1 MSIEHILIGKHHG
14 GSDYWRTPFLLFK
27 NLHREFGFTI
37 DGAATKHDTLLP
49 RFTDD
54 ISRQSWLSEKV
65 FCNPPYSDIPSF
77 LLKASEADLVAFLI
91 PHRANTSYW
100 LRHIYSNNHC
110 HEIRILHR
118 AVKYLPPA
126 GHNGLTIRSP
136 FPSAVVVFKKEPRKH
151 EITQMVCCADT
162 LLPLTIINRGG
173 LRGRPTIYPPETLD
187 SFIKLYRQGKPIK
200 CIADVLRMP
209 LSTSYRI
216 AQRFEL
222 KFS

>member
-14 GSDYWRTPFLLFK
+14 GSDDWRTPPLLFK
-27 NLHREFGFTI
+27 NLHQEFGLTL
-37 DGAATKHDTLLP
+37 DGAATEHDALLP

-54 ISRQSWLSEKV
+54 IHNQSWVGEKV
-65 FCNPPYSDIPSF
+65 FCNPPFSMAEQF
-77 LLKASEADLVAFLI
+77 LLKASEADLAVFLI
-91 PHRANTSYW
+91 PYRPQTIYW
-100 LRHIYSNNHC
+100 LKHIFTNPLC

-126 GHNGLTIRSP
+126 GHNGLVIRSP

-200 CIADVLRMP
+200 CIADALRMP

-216 AQRFEL
+216 AQRL
-222 KFS
+222 S

>member
-1 MSIEHILIGKHHG
+1 MSHPIINVGRYHG
-14 GSDYWRTPFLLFK
+14 GSDDWRTPYRLFR
-27 NLHREFGFTI
+27 NLHREFNFSL
-37 DGAATKHDTLLP
+37 DGAATEYDALLP

-54 ISRQSWLSEKV
+54 IHNQSWDGERV
-65 FCNPPYSDIPSF
+65 FCNPPYSDTKTF
-77 LLKASEADLVAFLI
+77 LVKASEADLAVFLI
-91 PHRANTSYW
+91 PYRPQTIYW
-100 LRHIYSNNHC
+100 LKHIFTNPLC

-126 GHNGLTIRSP
+126 GHNGLVIRSP
-136 FPSAVVVFKKEPRKH
+136 FASAIVIFKSESRKH
-151 EITQMVCCADT
+151 EITQMICCADT

-200 CIADVLRMP
+200 YIADALRMP

-216 AQRFEL
+216 AQRL
-222 KFS
+222 S

>member
-1 MSIEHILIGKHHG
+1 M
-14 GSDYWRTPFLLFK
+14 LFK
-27 NLHREFGFTI
+27 NLHREFGFTL

-54 ISRQSWLSEKV
+54 IHNQSWDGERV

-77 LLKASEADLVAFLI
+77 LLKAPEADLAVFLI
-91 PHRANTSYW
+91 PYRPHTTYW
-100 LRHIYSNNHC
+100 LKRILTNPLC

-136 FPSAVVVFKKEPRKH
+136 FSSGVIIFKKEPRKH

-200 CIADVLRMP
+200 YIADALRMP

-216 AQRFEL
+216 AQRL
-222 KFS
+222 G

>member
-1 MSIEHILIGKHHG
+1 MSHPIINVGRYHG
-14 GSDYWRTPFLLFK
+14 GSDDWRTPYRLFH
-27 NLHREFGFTI
+27 NLHREFNFNL
-37 DGAATKHDTLLP
+37 DGAATEHDALLP

-54 ISRQSWLSEKV
+54 INRQSWVGERV
-65 FCNPPYSDIPSF
+65 FVNPPFSMAEKF
-77 LLKASEADLVAFLI
+77 LLKAPEADLAVFLI

-100 LRHIYSNNHC
+100 LRYIFTNPLC

-126 GHNGLTIRSP
+126 GHNGLVVRAP
-136 FPSAVVVFKKEPRKH
+136 FPAAVVVFKREQRGH

-216 AQRFEL
+216 AQRL
-222 KFS
+222 S

>member
-1 MSIEHILIGKHHG
+1 MSIECILIGKHHG
-14 GSDYWRTPFLLFK
+14 GSDSWRTPSLLFR
-27 NLHREFGFTI
+27 NLHREFSFSL

-54 ISRQSWLSEKV
+54 IHNQSWDGERV
-65 FCNPPYSDIPSF
+65 FCNPPYSDTKTF
-77 LLKASEADLVAFLI
+77 LVKASEADLAVFLI
-91 PHRANTSYW
+91 PYRPQTIYW
-100 LRHIYSNNHC
+100 LKHIFTNPLC

-126 GHNGLTIRSP
+126 GHNGLVIRSP
-136 FPSAVVVFKKEPRKH
+136 FPSAIVIFKTEPRRH
-151 EITQMVCCADT
+151 EITQMICCADT

-187 SFIKLYRQGKPIK
+187 SFIKLYMRGKSIK
-200 CIADVLRMP
+200 YIADALRMP

-216 AQRFEL
+216 AQRL
-222 KFS
+222 S

>member
-14 GSDYWRTPFLLFK
+14 GSDCWRTPSLLFR
-27 NLHREFGFTI
+27 NLHREFSFSM

-54 ISRQSWLSEKV
+54 ISRQSWVGEKV

-77 LLKASEADLVAFLI
+77 LVKASESDLAVFLI

-118 AVKYLPPA
+118 AVRYLPPA
-126 GHNGLTIRSP
+126 GHNGLVVRAP
-136 FPSAVVVFKKEPRKH
+136 FPAAIVIFKSEPRKH

-187 SFIKLYRQGKPIK
+187 IFIKLYMQGKPIK
-200 CIADVLRMP
+200 CIADALRMP

-216 AQRFEL
+216 AQRL
-222 KFS
+222 S

>member
-1 MSIEHILIGKHHG
+1 MSIECILIGKHHG
-14 GSDYWRTPFLLFK
+14 GSDSWRTPSLLFR
-27 NLHREFGFTI
+27 NLHREFGFSM
-37 DGAATKHDTLLP
+37 DGAATEHDTLLP

-54 ISRQSWLSEKV
+54 IHNQSWVGEKV

-77 LLKASEADLVAFLI
+77 LLKAPEADLAVFLI
-91 PHRANTSYW
+91 PYRPQTTYW
-100 LRHIYSNNHC
+100 LQHIFTNPLC

-126 GHNGLTIRSP
+126 GHNGLVVRAP
-136 FPSAVVVFKKEPRKH
+136 FPAALVVFKKEQRGY

-187 SFIKLYRQGKPIK
+187 SFIKLYRQGKTIK
-200 CIADVLRMP
+200 CIADALRMP

-216 AQRFEL
+216 AQRL
-222 KFS
+222 G

>member
-1 MSIEHILIGKHHG
+1 MSHPIINVGRYHG
-14 GSDYWRTPFLLFK
+14 GSDDWRTPYRLFY
-27 NLHREFGFTI
+27 NLHREFNFNL

-49 RFTDD
+49 RFTND
-54 ISRQSWLSEKV
+54 IHNQSWDGERV
-65 FCNPPYSDIPSF
+65 FCNPPYSDTKTF
-77 LLKASEADLVAFLI
+77 LIKASEADLAVFLI
-91 PHRANTSYW
+91 PYRPHTTYW
-100 LRHIYSNNHC
+100 LKHLFTNPLC

-126 GHNGLTIRSP
+126 GHNGLVVRAP
-136 FPSAVVVFKKEPRKH
+136 FPAALVVFKKETRRH
-151 EITQMVCCADT
+151 EITQMICCADT

-200 CIADVLRMP
+200 CIADALRMP

-216 AQRFEL
+216 AQRL
-222 KFS
+222 S

>member
-1 MSIEHILIGKHHG
+1 MSHPIINIGRYHG
-14 GSDYWRTPFLLFK
+14 GSDDWRTPYRLFH
-27 NLHREFGFTI
+27 NLHREYSFSL
-37 DGAATKHDTLLP
+37 DGAATEHDALLP

-54 ISRQSWLSEKV
+54 INRQSWVGERV

-77 LLKASEADLVAFLI
+77 LIKASEADLAVFLI
-91 PHRANTSYW
+91 PYRPHTTYW
-100 LRHIYSNNHC
+100 LKHLFTNPLC

-126 GHNGLTIRSP
+126 GHNGLVVRAP
-136 FPSAVVVFKKEPRKH
+136 FPAALVVFKKETRRH
-151 EITQMVCCADT
+151 EITQMICCADT

-187 SFIKLYRQGKPIK
+187 SFIKLYRQGNSIK
-200 CIADVLRMP
+200 CIADALRMP

-216 AQRFEL
+216 AQRL
-222 KFS
+222 S

>member
-14 GSDYWRTPFLLFK
+14 GSDDWRTPFLLFK
-27 NLHREFGFTI
+27 NLHREFGFTL

-54 ISRQSWLSEKV
+54 IHNQSWDGERV

-77 LLKASEADLVAFLI
+77 LLKAPEADLAVFLI
-91 PHRANTSYW
+91 PYRPHTTYW
-100 LRHIYSNNHC
+100 LKRILTNPLC

-118 AVKYLPPA
+118 AVTYLPPA

-136 FPSAVVVFKKEPRKH
+136 FSSGVIIFKKEPRKH

-200 CIADVLRMP
+200 YIADALRMP

-216 AQRFEL
+216 AQRL
-222 KFS
+222 G

>member
-1 MSIEHILIGKHHG
+1 MSIECILIGKHHG
-14 GSDYWRTPFLLFK
+14 GSDDWRTPYRLFR
-27 NLHREFGFTI
+27 NLHHEFGFSI

-54 ISRQSWLSEKV
+54 IHNQSWVGERV

-77 LLKASEADLVAFLI
+77 LVKASEADLAVFLI
-91 PHRANTSYW
+91 PYRPQTIYW
-100 LRHIYSNNHC
+100 LRHVFTNPLC

-118 AVKYLPPA
+118 AVKFLPPA
-126 GHNGLTIRSP
+126 GHNGLVVRAP
-136 FPSAVVVFKKEPRKH
+136 FPAAIVIFKSESRKH
-151 EITQMVCCADT
+151 EITQMICCADT

-187 SFIKLYRQGKPIK
+187 SFIKLYRQGKTIK
-200 CIADVLRMP
+200 YIADVLRMP

-216 AQRFEL
+216 AQRL
-222 KFS
+222 S

>member
-14 GSDYWRTPFLLFK
+14 GSDCWRTPPLLFK
-27 NLHREFGFTI
+27 NLHHEFGLTL
-37 DGAATKHDTLLP
+37 DGAASKHDALLP

-54 ISRQSWLSEKV
+54 IHNQSWDGERV

-77 LLKASEADLVAFLI
+77 LIKASEADLAVFLI
-91 PHRANTSYW
+91 PYRPHTTYW
-100 LRHIYSNNHC
+100 LEHIFTNPLC

-118 AVKYLPPA
+118 SVRYLPPA
-126 GHNGLTIRSP
+126 GHNGLVVRAP
-136 FPSAVVVFKKEPRKH
+136 FPAAVVVFKKESRRY

-187 SFIKLYRQGKPIK
+187 SFIKLYMQGNSIK
-200 CIADVLRMP
+200 CIADALRMP

-216 AQRFEL
+216 AQRL
-222 KFS
+222 S

>member
-14 GSDYWRTPFLLFK
+14 GSDCWRTPSLIFR
-27 NLHREFGFTI
+27 NLHREFSFTL

-54 ISRQSWLSEKV
+54 IHNQSWDGERV

-77 LLKASEADLVAFLI
+77 LVKASEADLAVFLI
-91 PHRANTSYW
+91 PYRPHTTYW
-100 LRHIYSNNHC
+100 LKHLFTNPLC

-126 GHNGLTIRSP
+126 GHNGLVIRSP
-136 FPSAVVVFKKEPRKH
+136 FASAIVIFKSESRKH
-151 EITQMVCCADT
+151 EITQMICCADT

-187 SFIKLYRQGKPIK
+187 RLIKMHGQGQSVKS
-200 CIADVLRMP
+200 IAESLRMP
-209 LSTSYRI
+209 LSTTYKI
-216 AQRFEL
+216 VQRL
-222 KFS
+222 G

>member
-1 MSIEHILIGKHHG
+1 MSHPIIHIGRYHG
-14 GSDYWRTPFLLFK
+14 GSDDWRTPYRLFH
-27 NLHREFGFTI
+27 NLHREFSFSL
-37 DGAATKHDTLLP
+37 DGAATEHDALLP

-54 ISRQSWLSEKV
+54 IHNQSWVGEKV
-65 FCNPPYSDIPSF
+65 FCNPPYSDTKTF
-77 LLKASEADLVAFLI
+77 LVKASEADLAVFLI
-91 PHRANTSYW
+91 PYRPQTIYW
-100 LRHIYSNNHC
+100 LKHIFTNPLC

-126 GHNGLTIRSP
+126 GHNGLVIRSP
-136 FPSAVVVFKKEPRKH
+136 FPSAVVVFKKEQREH
-151 EITQMVCCADT
+151 EITQMICCADT

-200 CIADVLRMP
+200 CIADALRMP

-216 AQRFEL
+216 AQRL
-222 KFS
+222 G

>member
-14 GSDYWRTPFLLFK
+14 GSDCWRTPPLLFK
-27 NLHREFGFTI
+27 NLHQEFGLTL
-37 DGAATKHDTLLP
+37 DGAASKHDALLP

-54 ISRQSWLSEKV
+54 IHNQSWVGEKV

-77 LLKASEADLVAFLI
+77 LLKASEADLAVFLI
-91 PHRANTSYW
+91 PYRPHTTYW

-126 GHNGLTIRSP
+126 GHNGLVIRSP
-136 FPSAVVVFKKEPRKH
+136 FASAIVIFKSEPRRH
-151 EITQMVCCADT
+151 EITQMICCADT

-187 SFIKLYRQGKPIK
+187 SFIKLYMQGNSIK
-200 CIADVLRMP
+200 CIADALRMP

-216 AQRFEL
+216 AQRL
-222 KFS
+222 S

>member
-1 MSIEHILIGKHHG
+1 MSIECILIGKHHG
-14 GSDYWRTPFLLFK
+14 GSDSWRTPFLLFK

-37 DGAATKHDTLLP
+37 DGAATKHDALLP

-54 ISRQSWLSEKV
+54 IRNQSWDGERV
-65 FCNPPYSDIPSF
+65 FCNPPYSDTKTF
-77 LLKASEADLVAFLI
+77 LVKASEADLAVFLI
-91 PHRANTSYW
+91 PYRPQTIYW
-100 LRHIYSNNHC
+100 LKHIFTNPLC

-136 FPSAVVVFKKEPRKH
+136 FPSAVVVFKKEPRRH
-151 EITQMVCCADT
+151 EITQMICCADT

-187 SFIKLYRQGKPIK
+187 GFIKLYRQGKPIK
-200 CIADVLRMP
+200 YIADALRMP

-216 AQRFEL
+216 AQRL
-222 KFS
+222 S

>member
-14 GSDYWRTPFLLFK
+14 GSDDWRTPYRLFR
-27 NLHREFGFTI
+27 NLHREFGFTL

-54 ISRQSWLSEKV
+54 IHNQSWDGERV
-65 FCNPPYSDIPSF
+65 FCNPPYSDTKTF
-77 LLKASEADLVAFLI
+77 LVKASEADLAVFLI
-91 PHRANTSYW
+91 PYRPQTIYW
-100 LRHIYSNNHC
+100 LKHIFTNPLC

-126 GHNGLTIRSP
+126 GHNGLVIRSP
-136 FPSAVVVFKKEPRKH
+136 FASAIVIFKSESRKH
-151 EITQMVCCADT
+151 EITQMICCADT

-173 LRGRPTIYPPETLD
+173 LRGRSTIYPPETLD
-187 SFIKLYRQGKPIK
+187 NFIKLYRQGKPIK

-216 AQRFEL
+216 AQRL
-222 KFS
+222 S

>member
-14 GSDYWRTPFLLFK
+14 GSDCWRTPFLLFK
-27 NLHREFGFTI
+27 NLHHEFCFTL
-37 DGAATKHDTLLP
+37 DGAATKHDALLP

-54 ISRQSWLSEKV
+54 ISRQSWDGEKV

-77 LLKASEADLVAFLI
+77 LVKASESDLAVFLI

-118 AVKYLPPA
+118 AVKFLPPA
-126 GHNGLTIRSP
+126 GHNGLAIRSP
-136 FPSAVVVFKKEPRKH
+136 FPSAIVIFKSEPRKH
-151 EITQMVCCADT
+151 EITQTVCCADT
-162 LLPLTIINRGG
+162 LLPLMIINRGG

-200 CIADVLRMP
+200 CIADALRMP

-216 AQRFEL
+216 AQRL
-222 KFS
+222 G

>member
-1 MSIEHILIGKHHG
+1 MSIECILIGKHHG
-14 GSDYWRTPFLLFK
+14 GSDSWRTPPLLFR
-27 NLHREFGFTI
+27 NLHREFSFSM
-37 DGAATKHDTLLP
+37 DGAATEHDTLLP

-54 ISRQSWLSEKV
+54 ISRQSWVSEKV

-77 LLKASEADLVAFLI
+77 LIKASEADLAVFLI
-91 PHRANTSYW
+91 PYRPHTTYW
-100 LRHIYSNNHC
+100 LTHIFTNPLC

-126 GHNGLTIRSP
+126 GHNGLVVRAP
-136 FPSAVVVFKKEPRKH
+136 FPAALVVFKKETRRH
-151 EITQMVCCADT
+151 EITQMICCADT

-187 SFIKLYRQGKPIK
+187 SFIKLYRQGNSIK
-200 CIADVLRMP
+200 CIADALRMP

-216 AQRFEL
+216 AQRL
-222 KFS
+222 S

>member
-1 MSIEHILIGKHHG
+1 MSIERILIGKHHG
-14 GSDYWRTPFLLFK
+14 GSDCWRTPPLLFK
-27 NLHREFGFTI
+27 NLHQEFGLAL
-37 DGAATKHDTLLP
+37 DGAASKHDALLP

-54 ISRQSWLSEKV
+54 IHNQSWVGEKV

-77 LLKASEADLVAFLI
+77 LVKASESDLAVFLI

-126 GHNGLTIRSP
+126 GHNGLAIRSP
-136 FPSAVVVFKKEPRKH
+136 FASAIVIFKSEPRRH

-187 SFIKLYRQGKPIK
+187 SFIKLYMQGKTIK
-200 CIADVLRMP
+200 YIADALRMP

-216 AQRFEL
+216 AQRL
-222 KFS
+222 S

>member
-1 MSIEHILIGKHHG
+1 MSHPIIHIGRHHG
-14 GSDYWRTPFLLFK
+14 GSDCWRTPSLIFR
-27 NLHREFGFTI
+27 NLHREFSFTL

-54 ISRQSWLSEKV
+54 IHNQSWDGERV
-65 FCNPPYSDIPSF
+65 FCNPPYSDTKTF
-77 LLKASEADLVAFLI
+77 LLKASEADLAVFLI
-91 PHRANTSYW
+91 PYRPHTTYW
-100 LRHIYSNNHC
+100 LKHIFTNPLC

-118 AVKYLPPA
+118 AVKFLPPA
-126 GHNGLTIRSP
+126 GHNGLAIRSP
-136 FPSAVVVFKKEPRKH
+136 FSAAIVIFKTESRKH

-187 SFIKLYRQGKPIK
+187 SFIKLYMQGKPIK
-200 CIADVLRMP
+200 YIADALRMP

-216 AQRFEL
+216 AQRL
-222 KFS
+222 G

>member
-1 MSIEHILIGKHHG
+1 MSIECILIGKHHG

-27 NLHREFGFTI
+27 NLHREFSFTL

-54 ISRQSWLSEKV
+54 IHNQSWDGERV

-77 LLKASEADLVAFLI
+77 LVKASEADLAVFLI
-91 PHRANTSYW
+91 PYRPQTIYW
-100 LRHIYSNNHC
+100 LKHIFTNQLC

-126 GHNGLTIRSP
+126 GHNGLVVRAP
-136 FPSAVVVFKKEPRKH
+136 FPAAIVIFRTEPRKH

-187 SFIKLYRQGKPIK
+187 SFIKLYMQGKPIK
-200 CIADVLRMP
+200 CIADALRMP

-216 AQRFEL
+216 AQRL
-222 KFS
+222 S

>member
-1 MSIEHILIGKHHG
+1 MSHPIIHIGRHHG
-14 GSDYWRTPFLLFK
+14 GSDYWRTPSLLFR
-27 NLHREFGFTI
+27 NLHREFGFSM
-37 DGAATKHDTLLP
+37 DGAATEHDALLP

-54 ISRQSWLSEKV
+54 ISRQSWVGERV

-77 LLKASEADLVAFLI
+77 LLKAAEADLAVFLI
-91 PHRANTSYW
+91 PYRPHTTYW
-100 LRHIYSNNHC
+100 LKHIFTNLLC

-126 GHNGLTIRSP
+126 GHNGLVIRSP
-136 FPSAVVVFKKEPRKH
+136 FPSAVVVFKKETRRH
-151 EITQMVCCADT
+151 EITQMICCADT

-187 SFIKLYRQGKPIK
+187 SFIKLYRQGNSIK
-200 CIADVLRMP
+200 CIADALRMP

-216 AQRFEL
+216 AQRL
-222 KFS
+222 S

>member
-27 NLHREFGFTI
+27 NLHREFGLTL
-37 DGAATKHDTLLP
+37 DGAATKHDALLP

-54 ISRQSWLSEKV
+54 IRNQSWDGERV
-65 FCNPPYSDIPSF
+65 FCNPPYSDTKTF
-77 LLKASEADLVAFLI
+77 LVKASEADLAVFLI
-91 PHRANTSYW
+91 PYRPQTIYW
-100 LRHIYSNNHC
+100 LKHIFTNPLC

-136 FPSAVVVFKKEPRKH
+136 FPSAVVVFKKETRRH
-151 EITQMVCCADT
+151 EITQMICCADT

-200 CIADVLRMP
+200 YIADALRMP

-216 AQRFEL
+216 AQRL
-222 KFS
+222 S

>member
-1 MSIEHILIGKHHG
+1 MSHPIINVGRYHG
-14 GSDYWRTPFLLFK
+14 GSDDWRTPYRLFR
-27 NLHREFGFTI
+27 NLHREFDFSM
-37 DGAATKHDTLLP
+37 DGAATKHDALLP

-54 ISRQSWLSEKV
+54 IHNQSWVGERV
-65 FCNPPYSDIPSF
+65 FCNPPYSDTKTF
-77 LLKASEADLVAFLI
+77 LVKASEADLAVFLI
-91 PHRANTSYW
+91 PYRPQTIYW
-100 LRHIYSNNHC
+100 LKHIFTNPLC

-126 GHNGLTIRSP
+126 GHNGLVVRAP
-136 FPSAVVVFKKEPRKH
+136 FPAALVVFKKETRRH
-151 EITQMVCCADT
+151 EITQMICCADT

-200 CIADVLRMP
+200 CIADALRMP

-216 AQRFEL
+216 AQRL
-222 KFS
+222 S

>member
-14 GSDYWRTPFLLFK
+14 GSDCWRTPSLLFR
-27 NLHREFGFTI
+27 NLHREFGFSM
-37 DGAATKHDTLLP
+37 DGAATEHDALLP

-54 ISRQSWLSEKV
+54 IHNQSWVGERV
-65 FCNPPYSDIPSF
+65 FVNPPFSMAEKF
-77 LLKASEADLVAFLI
+77 LLKAPEADLAVFLI
-91 PHRANTSYW
+91 PYRPHTTYW
-100 LRHIYSNNHC
+100 LTHIFTNPLC

-126 GHNGLTIRSP
+126 GHNGLVIRSP
-136 FPSAVVVFKKEPRKH
+136 FASAIVIFKSESRKH
-151 EITQMVCCADT
+151 EITQMICCADT

-187 SFIKLYRQGKPIK
+187 SFIKLHMQGKTIK
-200 CIADVLRMP
+200 CIADALRMP

-216 AQRFEL
+216 AQRL
-222 KFS
+222 S

>member
-1 MSIEHILIGKHHG
+1 MSHPIINVGRYHG
-14 GSDYWRTPFLLFK
+14 GSDDWRTPYRLFR
-27 NLHREFGFTI
+27 NLHREFNFSL
-37 DGAATKHDTLLP
+37 DGAATEYDALLP

-54 ISRQSWLSEKV
+54 IHNQSRDGERV
-65 FCNPPYSDIPSF
+65 FCNPPYSDTKTF
-77 LLKASEADLVAFLI
+77 LVKAAEADLAVFLI
-91 PHRANTSYW
+91 PYRPHTTYW
-100 LRHIYSNNHC
+100 LKHLFTNPLC

-126 GHNGLTIRSP
+126 GHNGLAIRSP
-136 FPSAVVVFKKEPRKH
+136 FASAIVIFKSESRKV

-200 CIADVLRMP
+200 YIADALRMP

-216 AQRFEL
+216 AQRL
-222 KFS
+222 G

>member
-1 MSIEHILIGKHHG
+1 MSHPIINVGRYHG
-14 GSDYWRTPFLLFK
+14 GSDDWRTPYRLFR
-27 NLHREFGFTI
+27 NLHREFGFSM
-37 DGAATKHDTLLP
+37 DGAATEYDALLP

-54 ISRQSWLSEKV
+54 IHNQSWVGEKV

-77 LLKASEADLVAFLI
+77 LLKASEADLAVFLI
-91 PHRANTSYW
+91 PYRPHTTYW
-100 LRHIYSNNHC
+100 LKHIFTNPLC

-126 GHNGLTIRSP
+126 GHNGLAIRSP
-136 FPSAVVVFKKEPRKH
+136 FSSAVVVFKKETRRH

-200 CIADVLRMP
+200 YIADALRMP
-209 LSTSYRI
+209 LSTTYRI
-216 AQRFEL
+216 VQRL
-222 KFS
+222 G

>member
-1 MSIEHILIGKHHG
+1 MSHPIINIGRYHG
-14 GSDYWRTPFLLFK
+14 GSDDWRTPPLLFK
-27 NLHREFGFTI
+27 NLHQEFSFSM
-37 DGAATKHDTLLP
+37 DGAATEHDALLP

-54 ISRQSWLSEKV
+54 IHNQSWVGEKV

-77 LLKASEADLVAFLI
+77 LAKASEADLAVFLI
-91 PHRANTSYW
+91 PYRPHTTYW
-100 LRHIYSNNHC
+100 LKHIFTNPLC

-118 AVKYLPPA
+118 AVKFLPPA
-126 GHNGLTIRSP
+126 GHNGLAIRSP
-136 FPSAVVVFKKEPRKH
+136 FSAAIVIFKTESRKH

-187 SFIKLYRQGKPIK
+187 NFIKLYRQGKPIK
-200 CIADVLRMP
+200 YIADALRMP

-216 AQRFEL
+216 AQRL
-222 KFS
+222 S

>member
-1 MSIEHILIGKHHG
+1 MSHPIINVGRYHG
-14 GSDYWRTPFLLFK
+14 GSDDWRTPYRLFR
-27 NLHREFGFTI
+27 NLHREFNFSL
-37 DGAATKHDTLLP
+37 DGAATEYDALLP

-54 ISRQSWLSEKV
+54 IHNQSWDGERV
-65 FCNPPYSDIPSF
+65 FCNPPYSDTKTF
-77 LLKASEADLVAFLI
+77 LVKAAEADLAVFLI
-91 PHRANTSYW
+91 PYRPHTTYW
-100 LRHIYSNNHC
+100 LKHLFTNPLC

-126 GHNGLTIRSP
+126 GHNGLAIRSP
-136 FPSAVVVFKKEPRKH
+136 FASAIVIFKSESRKV

-200 CIADVLRMP
+200 YIADALRMP

-216 AQRFEL
+216 AQRL
-222 KFS
+222 G